1 MPVYLVAP
9 LSTKTD
15 ALNVAVAGAITE
27 PVDRYQLPADRGWLI
42 RYAGTSVEL
51 SNHIGITGQAA
62 GELPMLGPALVVPI
76 TAYFGRGPTEMW
88 EWIQTRFES

>member
-15 ALNVAVAGAITE
+15 ALSAAVERAI
-27 PVDRYQLPADRGWLI
+27 PDPADRYLLPAERGWLI

-51 SNHIGITGQAA
+51 SNLIGITGQAP
-62 GELPMLGPALVVPI
+62 GDPPTLGPALVVPI
-76 TAYFGRGPTEMW
+76 TAYYGRGPTDMW
-88 EWIQTRFES
+88 EWIKTRFDS